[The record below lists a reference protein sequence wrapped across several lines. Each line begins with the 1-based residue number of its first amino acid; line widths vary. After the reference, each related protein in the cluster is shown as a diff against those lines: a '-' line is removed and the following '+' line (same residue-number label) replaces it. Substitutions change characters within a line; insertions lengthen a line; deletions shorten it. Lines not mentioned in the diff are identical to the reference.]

1 MRLVCRWIIL
11 NAKIS
16 VAVIAVITAILASG
30 LPQLRTEVTAKDLM
44 AADSPSGRF
53 YERAKQQFGSD
64 DLTLVLVQAED
75 VFRPDVLRAIKR
87 LTEGS
92 RALPGVT
99 GVQSLVTVRNIRAAG
114 DSIDTELLL
123 PSAIPDDAREL
134 ADAKREA
141 LRNPILAGNLVS
153 KDARATAVLVT
164 TNHPENDPNYDPEF
178 AAALDRLIDLVRTE
192 SGSAVDDIWQIGGP
206 FTKATLVEFVQ
217 QDQVRLMPVAFV
229 LLLVV
234 LWLMFRMSH
243 AVAIPL
249 TTGALSIVWTMG
261 LMGLTGYSINIITGL
276 IPVLLICIGF
286 TEDVHILAEYHHEYA
301 LKKNKRLALL
311 ATMDTLAVPLLV
323 TTATTVL
330 GFATLMTSDIRLLK
344 EFGLFAPIGFIANFL
359 ISLVVVPAMLR
370 VWPLPPKLADIQH
383 DAPAGK
389 THALMDRIGQFNL
402 RHGKAV
408 LVFALLVAIGSGF
421 FAAKIKLDN
430 DLLSYF
436 REGTVLRER
445 TLTAHE
451 VLAGVTNFSVVV
463 EGGSPDSIKDPA
475 LLRRIAELQDHLA
488 AVPGI
493 DKTLSVADFV
503 RTMHREM
510 NGGDPASYAIPDS
523 SDLVAQYLLML
534 DGADLSHYV
543 NFDYSSASITVR
555 HNITSTYELN
565 GVLAD
570 LRRWS
575 DANFPKVATV
585 TPTGESILINE
596 ASDYMVYNMVS
607 DLVTLLL
614 AVALVNAAM
623 FMSIRAGL
631 LSLIPNLVPIAV
643 VFGVMGIFGIPLNVG
658 TCMIAAI
665 AIGIAV
671 DDTVHYMARYS
682 AELDQHHDQE
692 KAMFAT
698 LHAEG
703 KSILSAS
710 LALAAGFAILM
721 WSNFVPTAYFGGL
734 SALTMLLA
742 IVTELTM
749 TPILMV
755 STRLV
760 TLWNIVGLK
769 LEGDITATA
778 LLRDFSQWEA
788 RKVIMLGTIEQF
800 ASGQHVIQRGE
811 DSDGSMYL
819 VLSGALRA
827 SITEAGRERLLSQM
841 KSGDLFGEVA
851 LIDTKPRSADVIAE
865 ADTEILRLSSADLE
879 RLRGRFPKVGAKL
892 FRNLARI
899 LGQRV
904 RDLTERSAVAV

>member
-1 MRLVCRWIIL
+1 
-11 NAKIS
+11 
-16 VAVIAVITAILASG
+16 VIAVITAVLATG
-30 LPQLRTEVTAKDLM
+30 LAHLRVEVTAKDLM

-53 YERAKQQFGSD
+53 YEHAKQQFGSD
-64 DLTLVLVQAED
+64 DLTLVLVQADD
-75 VFRPDVLRAIKR
+75 VFHPDVLRAIKR
-87 LTEGS
+87 LTDEI
-92 RALPGVT
+92 RTLPGVS
-99 GVQSLVTVRNIRAAG
+99 GAQSLVTVSNIRAAG
-114 DSIDTELLL
+114 DTIDTEPLL
-123 PSAIPDDAREL
+123 PSGIPDDPRVL

-153 KDARATAVLVT
+153 EDARATAVLVT
-164 TNHPENDPNYDPEF
+164 TNHPDDEPNYDSEF
-178 AAALDRLIDLVRTE
+178 AAALDRIIDSVRAD
-192 SGSAVDDIWQIGGP
+192 SAGAVKDIWQIGGP
-206 FTKATLVEFVQ
+206 YTKATLVQFVQ
-217 QDQVRLMPVAFV
+217 NDQIRLMPVAFV

-249 TTGALSIVWTMG
+249 TTGALSILWTVG
-261 LMGLTGYSINIITGL
+261 LMGLTGYSITIITGL

-301 LKKNKRLALL
+301 LKKDKRLALL

-344 EFGLFAPIGFIANFL
+344 EFGIFAPIGFVSNFI

-383 DAPAGK
+383 EAPAGK
-389 THALMDRIGQFNL
+389 THALMDWIGQFNL
-402 RHGKAV
+402 RHGKIV
-408 LVFALLVAIGSGF
+408 LVVALLIGLGSGF
-421 FAAKIKLDN
+421 FATKIKLDN

-436 REGTVLRER
+436 RTGTPLRER
-445 TLTAHE
+445 TYAAHE
-451 VLAGVTNFSVVV
+451 MLAGVTNFSVIVD
-463 EGGSPDSIKDPA
+463 GGSPDSIKSPA
-475 LLRRIAELQDHLA
+475 MLRAIAALQDHLA
-488 AVPGI
+488 TVAGI

-510 NGGDPASYAIPDS
+510 NGGDPASFVIPDS
-523 SDLVAQYLLML
+523 SDLIAQYLLML
-534 DGADLSHYV
+534 DGTDLSRYV

-555 HNITSTYELN
+555 HNVTSTYELN
-565 GVLAD
+565 SVLAD
-570 LRRWS
+570 LRGWS
-575 DANFPKVATV
+575 EGKFPKGTTV

-607 DLVTLLL
+607 DLVTLLI

-643 VFGVMGIFGIPLNVG
+643 VFGIMGIFGIPLNVG

-682 AELDQHHDQE
+682 AELDRHHDQE

-703 KSILSAS
+703 KSILSTS
-710 LALAAGFAILM
+710 LALAGGFSILM
-721 WSNFVPTAYFGGL
+721 WSSFVPTAYFGGL

-769 LEGDITATA
+769 LEGDITSTA
-778 LLRDFSQWEA
+778 LLRDFSDWEA
-788 RKVIMLGTIEQF
+788 RKVIMLGTIEEF
-800 ASGQHVIQRGE
+800 SSGQHVIQRGE
-811 DSDGSMYL
+811 ESDGSMYL

-827 SITEAGRERLLSQM
+827 SITEAGREKLLTRM
-841 KSGDLFGEVA
+841 KSGDLFGEIA

-865 ADTEILRLSSADLE
+865 ADTEILRLSSSDLE

-892 FRNLARI
+892 FRNLAWI

-904 RDLTERSAVAV
+904 RDLTDRSPVAV